1 MKQPDSAYR
10 IYQTSFASDNNTG
23 VHPAV
28 MEAIIAANEGNAIAY
43 GDDPYTERAAD
54 VFRQHFGADSE
65 PFLVMNGTGAN
76 VTALATITR
85 PYEAVI
91 CTDCAHI
98 NVDECGAPERVAG
111 CKLIPVSAPDGKLTP
126 AAIDACLFGRGDEH
140 NAQPRV
146 VSITQATETG
156 TVYSPEEVRALAETA
171 HANGMLV
178 HMDGARI
185 CNAAAA
191 LGTSLREITRDAG
204 VDVLSFG
211 GTKNGLM
218 LGEAAVFFNPELA
231 ADFRYYRKQATQLAS
246 KMRFISVQFTALLE
260 GNLWLENALHANRMA
275 ALLAE
280 LVRDIPGV
288 KIVQPVE
295 SNAVFAAVPKEAIP
309 TLMEHS
315 YFYLTSSGT
324 TISVARWM
332 TSWKTTE
339 EDVHA
344 FAAAVKDAVRHS
356 DNKEYHT

>member
-1 MKQPDSAYR
+1 MDQPDSKHR

-28 MEAIIAANEGNAIAY
+28 MEAINAANEGDVIAY
-43 GDDPYTERAAD
+43 GDDPFTERAVE
-54 VFRQHFGADSE
+54 VFRKHFGADSE
-65 PFLVMNGTGAN
+65 PFIVMNGTGAN
-76 VTALATITR
+76 VTALAAITR
-85 PYEAVI
+85 PFEAVI

-111 CKLIPVSAPDGKLTP
+111 CKLLPVTAPDGKLTP
-126 AAIDACLFGRGDEH
+126 AAIASCLSGRGDEH

-146 VSITQATETG
+146 VSLTQATETG
-156 TVYSPEEVRALAETA
+156 TVYSQKEVQALAETA

-204 VDVLSFG
+204 VDVLSLG

-218 LGEAAVFFNPELA
+218 CGEAVVFFDRSLA
-231 ADFRYYRKQATQLAS
+231 ENYRYYRKQATQLPS
-246 KMRFISVQFTALLE
+246 KMRFFAAQFTALLE
-260 GNLWLENALHANRMA
+260 GELWLENAGHANRMA

-280 LVRDIPGV
+280 SIRDIPGV
-288 KIVQPVE
+288 SIVQPVE
-295 SNAVFAAVPKEAIP
+295 SNAVFATIPKDAIP
-309 TLMEHS
+309 ELMEHS
-315 YFYLTSSGT
+315 YFYLTENDSAAP
-324 TISVARWM
+324 VARWM

-339 EDVHA
+339 DDVHV
-344 FAAAVKDAVRHS
+344 FAAAVKDTVR
-356 DNKEYHT
+356 NAGQK

>member
-1 MKQPDSAYR
+1 ML
-10 IYQTSFASDNNTG
+10 
-23 VHPAV
+23 
-28 MEAIIAANEGNAIAY
+28 EAIIAANEGDTIAY
-43 GDDPYTERAAD
+43 GDDPYTERAAEI
-54 VFRQHFGADSE
+54 FRQHFGADAE

-76 VTALATITR
+76 VTALATMTR
-85 PYEAVI
+85 PFEAVI

-111 CKLIPVSAPDGKLTP
+111 CKLLPVSAPDGKMTP
-126 AAIDACLFGRGDEH
+126 VAIEACLFGQGDEH

-156 TVYSPEEVRALAETA
+156 TVYTPTEVRAIAKTA

-191 LGTSLREITRDAG
+191 LGTSLGEITRDAG

-218 LGEAAVFFNPELA
+218 LGEAVVFFDPDLA
-231 ADFRYYRKQATQLAS
+231 ADYRYYRKQATQLAS
-246 KMRFISVQFTALLE
+246 KMRFVAVQFTALLE
-260 GNLWLENALHANRMA
+260 KNLWQENALHANRMA
-275 ALLAE
+275 ALLARS
-280 LVRDIPGV
+280 VRDIPGV
-288 KIVQPVE
+288 DIVQPVE
-295 SNAVFAAVPKEAIP
+295 SNAVFAAIPKDAIP

-315 YFYLTSSGT
+315 YFYLTESNT
-324 TISVARWM
+324 PAPVARWM

-339 EDVHA
+339 EDVRV
-344 FAAAVKDAVRHS
+344 FTAAVNDAVR
-356 DNKEYHT
+356 NTGRQ